1 MASKE
6 LRLATLGRASLI
18 LTLFGKTYY
27 NTYMDVMANT
37 YVDVIL
43 GQKFLGKHE
52 TMKFEFGGN
61 EGILS
66 IPAKMHNSMSLA
78 ATAVDSP
85 RIFEHLTSERKPKAI
100 RSLNYNNEDQR
111 FIASEVQRLLSENII
126 ELSTSTWR
134 AQVLVVR
141 KSL

>member
-6 LRLATLGRASLI
+6 LLLATSGKASLT

-37 YVDVIL
+37 YADVI
-43 GQKFLGKHE
+43 LGKHE
-52 TMKFEFGGN
+52 TVKFEFGGN
-61 EGILS
+61 EGVLS
-66 IPAKMHNSMSLA
+66 VPAKTHNYLSLA

-85 RIFEHLTSERKPKAI
+85 RIFEHLTSECKPKAT
-100 RSLNYNNEDQR
+100 RSRNYTDEDQR
-111 FIASEVQRLLSENII
+111 FIASEVQRLLSEDII

-141 KSL
+141 KSF